1 MENNN
6 QELAKKQTKA
16 RYRRQKRE
24 DRLSRKITSMIVL
37 VVLLVVSVIGLITWQ
52 TISYQLQP
60 YNINDKSKV
69 EIQVPTGSTFKSLA
83 KLLEEQK
90 IIRSATLFNFL
101 IKTKDV
107 GTLKAGN
114 YALSPSMT
122 IDEIVS
128 VLKEGG
134 TAEKAVL
141 AKILVIEGSQL
152 DEIGDAVAKVTTYSK
167 EAFMEKVQNEEF
179 INNLISKYP
188 KLLTSMNS
196 QTNLKYKLE
205 GYLFPA
211 TYNYHKD
218 DTLEIIIENMVKKT
232 DSVMQSYYNQ
242 IESSGKTVHQI
253 LTIASLS
260 EKEGVKFEDRQK
272 IVSVF
277 NNRLAQNMPLQ
288 SDISILY
295 ALGKHKEV
303 VTLADLE
310 VSSPYNLYKNIGYG
324 PGPFNSPSE
333 NAIQS
338 VLNPSQSDYLYFVAD
353 VKTGMVYFSKTYDEH
368 LKLVDK
374 YVNKK

>member
-188 KLLTSMNS
+188 KLLTSMSS